1 MEEINQSIKPS
12 SDAKLNSH
20 TKSNSTIGWPK
31 LVNPG
36 WIDSNTDLYS
46 TKIN

>member
-12 SDAKLNSH
+12 SDTILNSH

-46 TKIN
+46 AKIN